1 MTFARAVAVLVALT
15 GAAACN
21 CGGGMTGDG
30 GTGGG
35 SAGGVAGGSAGGTAG
50 GGTAGG
56 GTAGG
61 ATAGGSGGGGT
72 AGGGAAGGAVDAG
85 PNPLLPR
92 LVVASRGATG
102 VGTYSVRIWDNA
114 NTVTSDVP
122 ANVALGGID
131 APAAALAVDFEQRN
145 LYVVHET
152 TSAGAPVL
160 QRFAE
165 PGRLDGGSPAMRITA
180 GTLGPVQQVN
190 EVQLDAI
197 GALWIQRGPGEVL
210 RLDSVASA
218 TATTGWS
225 ARYTHPFDQLAGFVF
240 EQTNNRLFAAQVSGA
255 GILVWNQANT
265 ETGDA
270 GTHDFVLAT
279 DTVQQLEIGGG
290 RLYASFF
297 EKEIKVWSSIGTASS
312 PRAYAFALRADA
324 GTNASI
330 RDQAVFNDNLV
341 VTVQTTPSTGQVLI
355 YKSIGITFMDRA
367 PDVVIEHPSLGAV
380 TKSVL
385 GRDGTL
391 YVLDLNGVTIFGDAL
406 TTPVFKTELTTGLS
420 VPADLE
426 LLE

>member
-21 CGGGMTGDG
+21 CGGGMTPDG
-30 GTGGG
+30 GT
-35 SAGGVAGGSAGGTAG
+35 AGGAAGGSAGGTAG
-50 GGTAGG
+50 GGGAAGGTAGG
-56 GTAGG
+56 GAAGG

-72 AGGGAAGGAVDAG
+72 AGGSAGGGMDAG

-102 VGTYSVRIWDNA
+102 VGTYSVRIWDTA
-114 NTVTSDVP
+114 NTVSADVP
-122 ANVALGGID
+122 ANVVLGGID
-131 APAAALAVDFEQRN
+131 APAAALAVDGLN

-160 QRFAE
+160 QRFV
-165 PGRLDGGSPAMRITA
+165 GVRTLDGGSPAVRITA
-180 GTLGPVQQVN
+180 ATLGPVQQVN
-190 EVQLDAI
+190 EVQLDTI
-197 GALWIQRGPGEVL
+197 GALWIQRSPGEVL
-210 RLDSVASA
+210 RIDNVAAA
-218 TATTGWS
+218 TPATGWS
-225 ARYTHPFDQLAGFVF
+225 GRYTHPFDQISGFAF

-265 ETGDA
+265 EAGDA
-270 GTHDFVLAT
+270 GPHDFVLAT
-279 DTVQQLEIGGG
+279 DTVQQLEISGG

-297 EKEIKVWSSIGTASS
+297 EREVKVWSSIGTAAT

-330 RDQAVFNDNLV
+330 RDQAVFNDHLV
-341 VTVQTTPSTGQVLI
+341 VTVQATPSAGQVLI
-355 YKSIGITFMDRA
+355 YKNIGITFTDRA
-367 PDVVIEHPSLGAV
+367 PDLVIDHPSLGAV

-406 TTPVFKTELTTGLS
+406 TLPVFKTELTNGLS